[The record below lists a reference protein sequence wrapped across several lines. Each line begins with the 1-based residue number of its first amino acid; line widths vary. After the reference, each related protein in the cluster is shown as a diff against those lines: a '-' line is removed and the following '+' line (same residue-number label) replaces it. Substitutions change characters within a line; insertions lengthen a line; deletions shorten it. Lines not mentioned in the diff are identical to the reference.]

1 MGAACTGMC
10 LDEGGCEPAASDAAV
25 TAAGFAHMSSPC
37 AAVSEEAAAAA
48 AGAGVGG
55 GGGLLRMRLARIS
68 FLLLSLLL
76 ATGAFSV
83 DASRECC

>member
-10 LDEGGCEPAASDAAV
+10 LDEGGCKPGASAGAV
-25 TAAGFAHMSSPC
+25 TAAGLAHMSRPC
-37 AAVSEEAAAAA
+37 EAAPPREVADAA
-48 AGAGVGG
+48 
-55 GGGLLRMRLARIS
+55 GGLLRMRLARIS